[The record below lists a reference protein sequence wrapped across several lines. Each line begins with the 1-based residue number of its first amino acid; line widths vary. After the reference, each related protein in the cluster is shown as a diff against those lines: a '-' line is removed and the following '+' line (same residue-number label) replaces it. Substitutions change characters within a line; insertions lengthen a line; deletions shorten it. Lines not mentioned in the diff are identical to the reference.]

1 VAAEF
6 TVGFIDDEGSR
17 RDESLEAAWDWR
29 FERSRPV
36 RKFPSRPG
44 QRHFPGLWW
53 SATTGEHVGFE
64 SWLEREHA
72 MMLDFDPAVAGF
84 SSQPFWLRWHDGGRA
99 RRHAPDYFA
108 RMRDGSGL
116 VIDVRADDQ
125 VGPQDAAVFEVTA
138 RACASA
144 GWAYRRSGV
153 PDAVLTANL
162 RWLAG
167 YRHPRCRRGGLADL
181 VLDAFARP
189 AALLDGVRGAGDPLA
204 VLPAAYHL
212 LWTGELAA
220 DLAASLL
227 AATTVVTAAG
237 TRA

>member
-6 TVGFIDDEGSR
+6 TIGFTDDEGCSR
-17 RDESLEAAWDWR
+17 AGALEAVWDWP

-53 SATTGEHVGFE
+53 SSTTGDHVGFE

-72 MMLDFDPAVAGF
+72 MMLDFDPAVAAF
-84 SSQPFWLRWHDGGRA
+84 ASQPFWLRWHDGTRT

-125 VGPQDAAVFEVTA
+125 VGV
-138 RACASA
+138 C
-144 GWAYRRSGV
+144 
-153 PDAVLTANL
+153 
-162 RWLAG
+162 
-167 YRHPRCRRGGLADL
+167 HP
-181 VLDAFARP
+181 
-189 AALLDGVRGAGDPLA
+189 
-204 VLPAAYHL
+204 
-212 LWTGELAA
+212 
-220 DLAASLL
+220 
-227 AATTVVTAAG
+227 
-237 TRA
+237 